1 MNPATVQLLIQLI
14 PVVTQ
19 LIQEIAKDVQ
29 EAQSSNTTE
38 ADLQALIKSTTAL
51 TQVTTTALQKAEKQ
65 AETPATSATS

>member
-65 AETPATSATS
+65 AETPDTSATS

>member
-38 ADLQALIKSTTAL
+38 ADLQALIKSTTVL
-51 TQVTTTALQKAEKQ
+51 TQVTTTALQKAEVQ
-65 AETPATSATS
+65 AETPAPAAAS

>member
-51 TQVTTTALQKAEKQ
+51 TQVTTTALQKEEKQ

>member
-65 AETPATSATS
+65 AETPATSTTS

>member
-1 MNPATVQLLIQLI
+1 MNPATLQLLIQLI
-14 PVVTQ
+14 PVITQ
-19 LIQEIAKDVQ
+19 LVEEVVKDIQ